1 MKSSLL
7 SINKD
12 YNKRIHIVD
21 NFYAD
26 PHAVRDFALTLNYW
40 DDPGF
45 IGKRTRERYIIPG
58 TKEAFEDIMGMKITG
73 WDNDIYRYGM
83 NGRFQHNVSGE
94 KLVYHCDLQAWAA
107 MIYLTPNAPYESGT
121 TMYAHKKTRVR
132 FNTEPG
138 IDEVFAPQN
147 FLDPTPYEPVDVVG
161 NVFNRLVIFSGGLIH
176 AASCYFGDDI
186 NNCRL
191 WHMFFFD

>member
-73 WDNDIYRYGM
+73 WDNDTYRYGM

-176 AASCYFGDDI
+176 AASCYFGDNI